1 MEIISKYYEIAKD
14 IIEKYELYNTNL
26 KNHRIL
32 KSIENL
38 NKSNQNISITI
49 NEIINKDTNIKDK
62 FNKLIDIFCADRSI
76 YKEGANNATFEKNV
90 VLSITTIDESMDTD
104 HNNYQVVNTLQRE
117 KKKKKSGRH

>member
-38 NKSNQNISITI
+38 NKSNQNISIII
-49 NEIINKDTNIKDK
+49 NEIIKIQ
-62 FNKLIDIFCADRSI
+62 I
-76 YKEGANNATFEKNV
+76 
-90 VLSITTIDESMDTD
+90 
-104 HNNYQVVNTLQRE
+104 
-117 KKKKKSGRH
+117 